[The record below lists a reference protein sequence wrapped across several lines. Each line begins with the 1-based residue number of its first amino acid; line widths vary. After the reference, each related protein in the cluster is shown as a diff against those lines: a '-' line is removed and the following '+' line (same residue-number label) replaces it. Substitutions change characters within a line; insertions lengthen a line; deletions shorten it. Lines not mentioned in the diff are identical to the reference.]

1 MDTPIE
7 GGESSSF
14 RNSEEKCL
22 QRVTG
27 PGIFRPFRTLRLLPT
42 YSHGQLYRN
51 RCTFRGRKENN
62 HGIESHEHE

>member
-22 QRVTG
+22 QRVIG
-27 PGIFRPFRTLRLLPT
+27 PGIFPAFPHTTVAAHVLARSAL
-42 YSHGQLYRN
+42 
-51 RCTFRGRKENN
+51 
-62 HGIESHEHE
+62 

>member
-7 GGESSSF
+7 GGESSSSP
-14 RNSEEKCL
+14 NSEEKCV
-22 QRVTG
+22 QQVTC
-27 PGIFRPFRTLRLLPT
+27 PVIFRLFYTLRLLHT

-51 RCTFRGRKENN
+51 RCTFRGRKEND